1 MGRRTQL
8 FLFVFLLAC
17 ADNHRELSPVKIASM
32 RCGKN
37 VSEMQWLQDLIKL
50 GEADMAKR
58 GDIYTGSYDGQVIF
72 IHQPAILS
80 CLACVIYDCEGNKL
94 DPSTMDLQ
102 KVQFNMESKNR
113 IYHAYF

>member
-1 MGRRTQL
+1 MGRPVQL
-8 FLFVFLLAC
+8 FLILLIFAC
-17 ADNHRELSPVKIASM
+17 ADNNRELSPVRIASM

-58 GDIYTGSYDGQVIF
+58 GDIYAGSYDGQVIF

-80 CLACVIYDCEGNKL
+80 CIACVIYDCEGNKL
-94 DPSTMDLQ
+94 DPATMDLQ
-102 KVQFNMESKNR
+102 KIQFTMESKNR
-113 IYHAYF
+113 IYRASF